1 MKRPLLNPRIN
12 PRERY
17 SGGPRGPILIGKGES
32 HEILITLISHVLL
45 YAYLAIISTLYV
57 C

>member
-17 SGGPRGPILIGKGES
+17 SGGPSGPILIGKGES

-45 YAYLAIISTLYV
+45 YAYFAIKSTLYV